1 MDFTNDLIL
10 ITIVIDV
17 VLLLILFTQKLS
29 DYEKLMIYGLFVV
42 HLLFYISLVKKYKQ
56 LQDICHIFYV
66 LSIIILSL
74 FVNNFYLLLLYI
86 LLIICMVSYWIIY
99 KVCPVGKFSNISF
112 TKQLI
117 DTYPALL
124 FGIPESVTILIFVI
138 LMCKIQNK
146 IN

>member
-1 MDFTNDLIL
+1 MNFTTDLII
-10 ITIVIDV
+10 ITILIDIF
-17 VLLLILFTQKLS
+17 LLLILFTQKLS
-29 DYEKLMIYGLFVV
+29 NYEKIMIYGLFVV
-42 HLLFYISLVKKYKQ
+42 HILFYISLVKKYKQ

-66 LSIIILSL
+66 LSIVILSL

-112 TKQLI
+112 TKQLF
-117 DTYPALL
+117 DTYPTLL
-124 FGIPESVTILIFVI
+124 FGVSESVTILIFII